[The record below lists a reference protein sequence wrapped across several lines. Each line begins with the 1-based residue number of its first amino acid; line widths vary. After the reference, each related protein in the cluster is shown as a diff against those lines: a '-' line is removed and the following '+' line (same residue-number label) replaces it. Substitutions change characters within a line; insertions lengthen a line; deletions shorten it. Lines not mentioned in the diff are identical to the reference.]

1 MPFAAAPRP
10 ELGLLETTLSG
21 RVTDDE
27 LLDYYAR
34 ALAGRLLAFGREL
47 VDAIAVTDLA
57 ITPKGHDRLAV
68 LLRGH
73 VNDLRGLRVAM
84 VAGDDYAFG
93 MFRMWELQREDLGYE
108 VRVFRSREEACAW
121 LGVAEPAARNGAGST
136 GSPNAS
142 IAAPTVNS
150 DPVTKTHPRG

>member
-1 MPFAAAPRP
+1 MRKARGLPAAVPRGREMPFTATRHADR
-10 ELGLLETTLSG
+10 GLLETTLTG

-34 ALAGRLLAFGREL
+34 ALAGRLLAGGREL
-47 VDAIAVTDLA
+47 VDALAVTDLA

-73 VNDLRGLRVAM
+73 VEELRGLRVAM

-108 VRVFRSREEACAW
+108 VRVFRSREEAIPW
-121 LGVAEPAARNGAGST
+121 LGITDRTA
-136 GSPNAS
+136 
-142 IAAPTVNS
+142 AAPTRES
-150 DPVTKTHPRG
+150 GRPCA